1 MRKLLLHIIN
11 TTNFI
16 FRKAWNN
23 INNNDNNYDMN
34 SDEKNIYIIYE

>member
-16 FRKAWNN
+16 LRKAWNN

>member
-23 INNNDNNYDMN
+23 INNNDNNNDMN